1 MCFHVELPVKKSRRI
16 SYNQQNVC
24 FKPRGL
30 DNGPKR
36 TPMSIGDAWQNMA
49 SYEAE
54 EVRVCMIVMPLFM
67 LLDYTDSLER
77 YLQFFVYLFVR
88 FWRTN

>member
-1 MCFHVELPVKKSRRI
+1 
-16 SYNQQNVC
+16 
-24 FKPRGL
+24 
-30 DNGPKR
+30 
-36 TPMSIGDAWQNMA
+36 MSIGDAWQNMA
-49 SYEAE
+49 SYEVE